1 MLSKNYLKYEI
12 QTFYAIKL
20 YLPIYAYS
28 KWNRTY
34 RFNGYQGRCTYLLPY
49 VCLYIYINL
58 FTTSIR
64 SIINLGCLKVNQ
76 QVYQIP
82 FYSIL
87 LQCILWQGARLRHA
101 KYVNIASSA
110 LHTPHTNL
118 DHRRRF
124 VVVVVVLFE
133 LKQLLQIQQL
143 IAFIFRLKVWL
154 SDGFNVGR
162 LATTVV
168 FVVAVVPFRSDQFSS
183 VFSCGQSNV
192 HSSSRKVLP

>member
-1 MLSKNYLKYEI
+1 M
-12 QTFYAIKL
+12 
-20 YLPIYAYS
+20 
-28 KWNRTY
+28 
-34 RFNGYQGRCTYLLPY
+34 
-49 VCLYIYINL
+49 
-58 FTTSIR
+58 
-64 SIINLGCLKVNQ
+64 
-76 QVYQIP
+76 
-82 FYSIL
+82 
-87 LQCILWQGARLRHA
+87 
-101 KYVNIASSA
+101 NIASSA

-192 HSSSRKVLP
+192 HSLIQPESLAIATPQQFKASVAFRPKTQME